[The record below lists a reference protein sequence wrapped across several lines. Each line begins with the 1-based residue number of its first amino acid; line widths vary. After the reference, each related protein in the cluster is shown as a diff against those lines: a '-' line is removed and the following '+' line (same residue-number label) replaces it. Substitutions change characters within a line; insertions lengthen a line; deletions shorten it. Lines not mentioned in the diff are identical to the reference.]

1 MSLEKQSAVFR
12 QKQWKVTIWYVDF
25 SKAKEQS
32 SISHQPITFNPIPRG
47 ETENWKL
54 KSFQAEHFRL
64 ESCWNIW
71 FVRSKKYLISY
82 PTWAL
87 IRSEPGYR
95 NKELFCLLPLAL
107 IRSRL
112 VFRIQVG
119 SECDKHL
126 RSKIKLIGNLIRLG
140 WKNDSNDTLEY
151 DDEAHKAVLFTHNQ
165 FFFMKSKLLWLTKFQ
180 GWSSL
185 KMTAMAVCDRA
196 DSQNFSK
203 SSSPL
208 KVIFHHRLYST
219 KGCLQ
224 SKVSI

>member
-1 MSLEKQSAVFR
+1 MNPWYLARNFLRNSRRLRFGMLTSLRLRNRTQSH
-12 QKQWKVTIWYVDF
+12 INP
-25 SKAKEQS
+25 
-32 SISHQPITFNPIPRG
+32 SHLTLSHVG
-47 ETENWKL
+47 KLKTENWKL

-151 DDEAHKAVLFTHNQ
+151 DDEAHKAVLFTHSP
-165 FFFMKSKLLWLTKFQ
+165 FFCMK
-180 GWSSL
+180 
-185 KMTAMAVCDRA
+185 
-196 DSQNFSK
+196 
-203 SSSPL
+203 
-208 KVIFHHRLYST
+208 
-219 KGCLQ
+219 
-224 SKVSI
+224 

>member
-95 NKELFCLLPLAL
+95 NKELVGLLPLAL

-119 SECDKHL
+119 SECDK
-126 RSKIKLIGNLIRLG
+126 KIYWFKISFGEIKKIVPKILLHMTTKL
-140 WKNDSNDTLEY
+140 TQ
-151 DDEAHKAVLFTHNQ
+151 LF
-165 FFFMKSKLLWLTKFQ
+165 
-180 GWSSL
+180 
-185 KMTAMAVCDRA
+185 
-196 DSQNFSK
+196 
-203 SSSPL
+203 
-208 KVIFHHRLYST
+208 
-219 KGCLQ
+219 CLQ
-224 SKVSI
+224 AGRYEKKQTL